1 MANVKDI
8 KLTATASGVDE
19 LFIDPI
25 TGDILAADSDTQH
38 VKDLVFSFAGWYKE
52 NPTLGVGAQKY
63 VSSSGNLQRLKSRI
77 QIALKADGY
86 KAQKIAVQNKQV
98 YVTGERV
105 IK

>member
-19 LFIDPI
+19 LFIDPN
-25 TGDILAADSDTQH
+25 TGDFLAADSDTQH
-38 VKDLVFSFAGWYKE
+38 VKDLIFSFVGWYKE
-52 NPTLGVGAQKY
+52 SPTLGVGAQKY
-63 VSSSGNLQRLKSRI
+63 VNSSGSLQKLKSRI

-86 KAQKIAVQNKQV
+86 KAQKITVKNKQV
-98 YVTGERV
+98 YVTGERI

>member
-1 MANVKDI
+1 MAKVKDI

-19 LFIDPI
+19 LFINPN
-25 TGDILAADSDTQH
+25 TGDFLAAESDTQH
-38 VKDLVFSFAGWYKE
+38 VKDLIFSFAGWYKE
-52 NPTLGVGAQKY
+52 FPTLGVGAQKY

-86 KAQKIAVQNKQV
+86 KAQKIAVKNKQV
-98 YVTGERV
+98 YVTGERI